1 MAVEKIVRYGNDVL
15 RKPAAKVKKF
25 DDDIRR
31 LIDRMYE
38 VMEDSSGLGLAA
50 PQIGVE
56 LQVFTYDIGEGP
68 HAFVNPK
75 IVRRKGEQVAVEGCL
90 SIPGI
95 QGDVPRAEQVTLS
108 GLDENGK
115 PARIRAE
122 GLLARVFQHEM
133 DHLQGQLFIDRADPE
148 SLHVI
153 TKSREAQEEEQ
164 AEE

>member
-1 MAVEKIVRYGNDVL
+1 MAVEEIVRYGDETL
-15 RKPAAKVKKF
+15 RKPAAKVRKF
-25 DDDIRR
+25 DDDIHQ
-31 LIDRMYE
+31 LIERMYE
-38 VMEDSSGLGLAA
+38 VMKDNAGLGLAA

-115 PARIRAE
+115 PAKIRAE

-133 DHLQGQLFIDRADPE
+133 DHLQGYLFIDRADPE

-153 TKSREAQEEEQ
+153 TKSEESKEEEQ